1 MAELRDYQREAAL
14 FLFARRRGF
23 LVAPAGSGKTIVG
36 AESASWACCTIWAR
50 VKRTVKLRWIANT
63 REQVEQA
70 EAAISRTGCSC
81 PVDIEVCCAAA
92 QPDLSDADLVVV
104 DEAHHM
110 PAETWAATIMRV
122 RPDAVLWGLSATP
135 YSETDPVRN
144 LLLDATFK
152 EFFYIA
158 RERVEASGH
167 LIKGKV
173 YLHDLD
179 TPGQFD
185 AEIEREVVMEVR
197 RRIVAFPR
205 IPAFEHHRRV
215 QWQVTQ
221 EKIQANPARNA
232 AAIQLAA
239 GFAAAG
245 ESVLMLVHSI
255 DHGNELSA
263 QIADAACVH
272 SKLGRKARR
281 ELIESLRSGERRV
294 LIATS
299 LADEGLD
306 VPRAS
311 RLILVAGGR
320 SAGKLEQRAGRVLR
334 PFAGKNGGEI
344 HDFLD
349 RGAVFAHAQAKARMK
364 VYERLGYEPEVLA
377 YAAQNTVS
385 QSAAKSVA

>member
-1 MAELRDYQREAAL
+1 MPRENRVYNL
-14 FLFARRRGF
+14 EVEGTHNYFAGGL
-23 LVAPAGSGKTIVG
+23 LVHN
-36 AESASWACCTIWAR
+36 C
-50 VKRTVKLRWIANT
+50 
-63 REQVEQA
+63 
-70 EAAISRTGCSC
+70 
-81 PVDIEVCCAAA
+81 
-92 QPDLSDADLVVV
+92 
-104 DEAHHM
+104 HHV
-110 PAETWAATIMRV
+110 PAETLGKTLARIKPGAT
-122 RPDAVLWGLSATP
+122 LWGLTATP
-135 YSETDPVRN
+135 THEDPERN
-144 LLLDATFK
+144 QLVESAFQQ
-152 EFFYIA
+152 FFFIA

-179 TPGQFD
+179 APGQFD

-197 RRIVAFPR
+197 RRIVTFPR
-205 IPAFEHHRRV
+205 IPAFEHYRRV

-232 AAIQLAA
+232 AAVQLAA
-239 GFAAAG
+239 GFATAG

-255 DHGNELSA
+255 EHGEELA
-263 QIADAACVH
+263 GQIPGSACVH
-272 SKLGRKARR
+272 SKLGKKVRR

-385 QSAAKSVA
+385 QPAAVPVG